1 MVAIVTVD
9 LPRGVSNTNFIAAN
23 YPSDFP
29 DDQEMQWNFAVPGM
43 HNYTVDF
50 SDGTAPECL
59 RNEVEVEYHRE
70 KKKKVA
76 KLTLEDPQPQH
87 QQGNFNM
94 VLRNCE
100 TNRTLQGL
108 TLNYTVS
115 VMRSG
120 HPGTVLRLEV

>member
-76 KLTLEDPQPQH
+76 KLTLEDRSTIS
-87 QQGNFNM
+87 
-94 VLRNCE
+94 LRLRGVDTTE
-100 TNRTLQGL
+100 RTLHTYPTKARV
-108 TLNYTVS
+108 TLS
-115 VMRSG
+115 LSF
-120 HPGTVLRLEV
+120 